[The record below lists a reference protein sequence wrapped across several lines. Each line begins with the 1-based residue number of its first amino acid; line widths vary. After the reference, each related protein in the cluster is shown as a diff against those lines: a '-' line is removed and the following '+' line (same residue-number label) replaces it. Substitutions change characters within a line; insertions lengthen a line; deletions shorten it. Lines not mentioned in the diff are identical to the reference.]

1 MAAGR
6 GELFRCFMEVLDGQ
20 PAKAAPGKLQPLL
33 SRGRP
38 SLSGLSCP
46 AKGQAGGVTEKR
58 RSKASGKKHNCPEVK
73 TVEENAPSSKMKTAP
88 SGENNLERLPQEI
101 LFKIL
106 TFLDASS
113 LFCISHVSKLFHKLA
128 NDDVL
133 WQKIYMSEFGSHMWK
148 PKSDVA
154 AVKRDLVE
162 VDQTVNNWKKMYFRT
177 VTGPKMNTWLKELKD
192 ISPYNG
198 LPILTEWVLRNLNVS
213 WELTVCDNQGQE
225 STLVQS
231 EAHFFD
237 SSLIV
242 CWSSSN
248 FPNYRHVSNIQLHGV
263 RKETRVRKPGWRSL
277 ILKLD
282 MTTQHGRLM
291 GRDPL
296 IRLMLLLPG
305 VIIGI
310 WRDQD
315 RVAFVIISLH
325 FHKLVEKSLLGTP
338 VCPYPETRGQ
348 LLNNSSPEFSLHGYS
363 LDFILHGTNNVIM
376 SGHFRELSC
385 HTVHIR
391 RGVVDLKVID
401 RANLAQHQPLSGR
414 VKLGWKSGELEGS
427 VEGCCIMSL
436 TLQDVFERP
445 LWCVS
450 TPICIRMENRRWS
463 SCYSGEH
470 FLMDY
475 NNPDG
480 QVKMTLVWLEEQQQ
494 FFLIT
499 LSISISV
506 VKVNRCFSREY

>member
-1 MAAGR
+1 ER
-6 GELFRCFMEVLDGQ
+6 RRERSIQFEVEVF
-20 PAKAAPGKLQPLL
+20 
-33 SRGRP
+33 
-38 SLSGLSCP
+38 SG
-46 AKGQAGGVTEKR
+46 
-58 RSKASGKKHNCPEVK
+58 
-73 TVEENAPSSKMKTAP
+73 
-88 SGENNLERLPQEI
+88 LPQEI

-248 FPNYRHVSNIQLHGV
+248 FPNYRHVSNIQLHG
-263 RKETRVRKPGWRSL
+263 TFFSPLLPGWRSL

-310 WRDQD
+310 WRVNIE
-315 RVAFVIISLH
+315 VAFVIISLH

-338 VCPYPETRGQ
+338 
-348 LLNNSSPEFSLHGYS
+348 
-363 LDFILHGTNNVIM
+363 
-376 SGHFRELSC
+376 
-385 HTVHIR
+385 
-391 RGVVDLKVID
+391 
-401 RANLAQHQPLSGR
+401 
-414 VKLGWKSGELEGS
+414 
-427 VEGCCIMSL
+427 GCCIMSL

-506 VKVNRCFSREY
+506 VKEDC

>member
-1 MAAGR
+1 NSYV
-6 GELFRCFMEVLDGQ
+6 C
-20 PAKAAPGKLQPLL
+20 
-33 SRGRP
+33 
-38 SLSGLSCP
+38 
-46 AKGQAGGVTEKR
+46 
-58 RSKASGKKHNCPEVK
+58 VK
-73 TVEENAPSSKMKTAP
+73 
-88 SGENNLERLPQEI
+88 LPQEI

-198 LPILTEWVLRNLNVS
+198 LPILTEWVLRYKNLNVS

-310 WRDQD
+310 WRVNIE
-315 RVAFVIISLH
+315 VAFVIISLH

-338 VCPYPETRGQ
+338 VW
-348 LLNNSSPEFSLHGYS
+348 
-363 LDFILHGTNNVIM
+363 
-376 SGHFRELSC
+376 
-385 HTVHIR
+385 
-391 RGVVDLKVID
+391 
-401 RANLAQHQPLSGR
+401 ANLAQHQPLSGR